1 MFPILGEV
9 NLYVTPPCLPIM
21 DGIGTYSYLLSVP
34 KEVSSNGRAML
45 ALREHVPRIL
55 QVNIESFNGKQT

>member
-1 MFPILGEV
+1 
-9 NLYVTPPCLPIM
+9 M

-34 KEVSSNGRAML
+34 KEVSSNASAML
-45 ALREHVPRIL
+45 ALREHVPWIL

>member
-1 MFPILGEV
+1 
-9 NLYVTPPCLPIM
+9 M
-21 DGIGTYSYLLSVP
+21 DGIGTCSNLLSVP
-34 KEVSSNGRAML
+34 KEVSSNASAML

>member
-9 NLYVTPPCLPIM
+9 YMYVTTPFYLVM

-34 KEVSSNGRAML
+34 KEVSSNASAML
-45 ALREHVPRIL
+45 ALCEHVL
-55 QVNIESFNGKQT
+55 GSYK